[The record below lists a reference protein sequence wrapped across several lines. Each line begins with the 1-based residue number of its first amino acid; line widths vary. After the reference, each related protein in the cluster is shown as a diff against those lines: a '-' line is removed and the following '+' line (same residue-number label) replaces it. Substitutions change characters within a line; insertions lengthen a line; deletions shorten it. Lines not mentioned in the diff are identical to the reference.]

1 MEQTLSSRMKRYAV
15 ISGEKIIGVFY
26 IKSCAE
32 IYAAG
37 LKGTTIQTIII

>member
-1 MEQTLSSRMKRYAV
+1 MKRYAV
-15 ISGEKIIGVFY
+15 ICGEKIIGVFF

-37 LKGTTIQTIII
+37 LKDSVIQTIII